1 MKLLNLVLLLE
12 LPVLKNRKVNSNLKS
27 GNIKAIYFIFCL
39 GIKEHYRNK
48 NFKISLKPVIEYS
61 LELPYGRQARIWV
74 TTETA
79 CYRIMSVSANYIS
92 YWQPFYE
99 MVCFAGHVVNIL
111 LNYQGAVQLVRLV
124 GKISRLSKNNE
135 EATYNLLKDHRKFIQ
150 DLLKDQNL
158 SAKIR
163 KEYNALQ
170 SNQPIWDL
178 SWEEHS
184 KSPEKKIVKPLI
196 NKKSDV
202 LSFFRSRS
210 DEKNVD
216 SSTRTSAASFDD
228 TSSLLSI
235 SEDESATYIEYPFES
250 FEETNGKQQEELT
263 VKNHLKSSVTSA
275 QFLEWKLPESEF
287 LKKESFYN
295 CPLCK
300 TTFKTD
306 VKDCFSSF
314 IVHLRAH
321 RADCISETYDG
332 SLVNDFESRFNDFK
346 INLQNIIDGEISY
359 SPIPLKFEK
368 KINDFSASVAEKS
381 FKKYSLIEFEENL
394 NLLAGVGHNPITAH
408 KFSQLV
414 PSISSV
420 ASSKTPSPV
429 PPTAVSATPVKK
441 PRARKPK
448 VVLPVTQTSAPLI
461 AVTDNS
467 SGPSS
472 SSSSSYKESPLKP
485 VAPTATTVTNLY
497 NQPPSLP
504 ATKTQTQAHTIPI
517 IFIKKLVTSPVNIQ
531 LPNIVVDQ
539 ENTNTL
545 PAAIPQIQ
553 SSPPRTQTITLT
565 PQKQQNNIEPS
576 SQSRSHAL
584 DQQVNVNSSN
594 YSLSSAIKRPFS
606 AIPVPIEKLGSES
619 EYSTKSVV
627 ATVIKTPS
635 PVSSSYSIESVTKSP
650 DFLVSSAM
658 KSGLDLEESMII
670 NSKST
675 PSIHVCEENRL
686 TPAVPSLPSQADSVN
701 NERPDQSSYVN
712 YLKES
717 LAYWRHKAPSTNR
730 TTPIDLEASSVK
742 QTRNCWNCMNT
753 LPDGN
758 NGSIQNKYCLHCS
771 AIIE

>member
-1 MKLLNLVLLLE
+1 
-12 LPVLKNRKVNSNLKS
+12 
-27 GNIKAIYFIFCL
+27 
-39 GIKEHYRNK
+39 
-48 NFKISLKPVIEYS
+48 
-61 LELPYGRQARIWV
+61 
-74 TTETA
+74 
-79 CYRIMSVSANYIS
+79 MSVSANYIS

-472 SSSSSYKESPLKP
+472 SSSSSYKESPLKS

>member
-111 LNYQGAVQLVRLV
+111 LNYHGAVQLVRLV

-472 SSSSSYKESPLKP
+472 SSSSSYKESPLKS

>member
-1 MKLLNLVLLLE
+1 
-12 LPVLKNRKVNSNLKS
+12 
-27 GNIKAIYFIFCL
+27 
-39 GIKEHYRNK
+39 
-48 NFKISLKPVIEYS
+48 
-61 LELPYGRQARIWV
+61 
-74 TTETA
+74 
-79 CYRIMSVSANYIS
+79 MSVSANYIS

-111 LNYQGAVQLVRLV
+111 LNYHGAVQLVRLV

-472 SSSSSYKESPLKP
+472 SSSSSYKESPLKS